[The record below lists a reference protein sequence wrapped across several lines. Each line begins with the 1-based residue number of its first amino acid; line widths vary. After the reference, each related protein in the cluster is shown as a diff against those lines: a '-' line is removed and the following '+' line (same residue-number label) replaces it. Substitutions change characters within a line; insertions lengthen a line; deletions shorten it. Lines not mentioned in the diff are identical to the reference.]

1 MGANG
6 PDAAG
11 DIALETGR
19 ETRVAHTKRVPAL
32 ITTFWGE
39 LPRTLLVLAGMG
51 VLVYAFS
58 GSSFTLNILATTFLF
73 AGLASAW
80 NIIGGFGGQF
90 SLGHSVFFAIGAYV
104 TTNLYLRVG
113 ISPWL
118 GMIPAACAAALVA
131 SLVSWPVFRLRGPF
145 FAIATMALT
154 EVALAL
160 GNYFDS
166 VTGGTRGL
174 SIPFRL
180 GFANMIF
187 RDRLSYA
194 LLMLGFSALCLLVA
208 VAIDRSRLGYS
219 LRAVRDNE
227 DAARAAGID
236 VTRVKLVGMA
246 ISAALTG
253 VGGSLFMMFVRVADP
268 AALLSL
274 FDFGVK
280 FALIA
285 LIGGLGTVYGPVL
298 GAIIVIPLESWL
310 RAELGG
316 ILPGANLIVLSVVL
330 IVAALA
336 FRQGVVGALREGLA
350 RLRGGRT

>member
-1 MGANG
+1 
-6 PDAAG
+6 
-11 DIALETGR
+11 
-19 ETRVAHTKRVPAL
+19 VP
-32 ITTFWGE
+32 TFVQE
-39 LPRTLLVLAGMG
+39 LPRAVLVLGLLAG
-51 VLVYAFS
+51 LIALFS
-58 GSSFTLNILATTFLF
+58 GNSFALNILATTFLF

-90 SLGHSVFFAIGAYV
+90 SLGHSVFFAIGAFTV
-104 TTNLYLRVG
+104 ANLYIRAG

-118 GMIPAACAAALVA
+118 GLIPAAALAAAVA
-131 SLVSWPVFRLRGPF
+131 APVSWPVFRLRGPF

-160 GNYFDS
+160 GNYWES

-180 GFANMIF
+180 GFPNMIF

-194 LLMLGFSALCLLVA
+194 LLMYGFAALCLLIVLLVA
-208 VAIDRSRLGYS
+208 RSRLGYS
-219 LRAVRDNE
+219 LQAVRDNE
-227 DAARAAGID
+227 QAARASGID
-236 VTRVKLVGMA
+236 ATRVKLVGMMV
-246 ISAALTG
+246 SAALTA
-253 VGGSLFMMFVRVADP
+253 VGGGLFVMFVRVVDP

-285 LIGGLGTVYGPVL
+285 LIGGLGTVYGPIL
-298 GAIIVIPLESWL
+298 GALLIVPLENWL

-316 ILPGANLIVLSVVL
+316 VVPGANLIVLSILLVL
-330 IVAALA
+330 AAL
-336 FRQGVVGALREGLA
+336 FLKHGIVGALE
-350 RLRGGRT
+350 RGATLVRRRRS